1 MVILVSG
8 EDGYRVAQKRDELV
22 AAFRAKFD
30 PSGMNVDIRDGNAL
44 SAEELSSAVRTQ
56 PFLST
61 RRMVVVKGLFSRK
74 GEKAMEPYAAALTAH
89 DAEQLIVILADVIS
103 DEALAKHPLRKA
115 LLKALP
121 KNAVVAYAF
130 PPLAP
135 GPLRAWIAEEAA
147 RAGRQIMTD
156 AADLL
161 AVSVGPDLWRMS
173 GEVAKLVAWRTD
185 GPITRA
191 DVELLVER
199 HMEENA
205 FAFTDAVGAGDMRAG
220 AALLERELRAGSEAF
235 ALLAML
241 IRQARLLAAAR
252 SLIDAGSG
260 GPETLASSFGVHP
273 FVAKKTF
280 AQARALPAARVRRFH
295 DALYNADLGIKR
307 GRLAPKDALRQVL
320 AQST

>member
-22 AAFRAKFD
+22 AAFRVKFD
-30 PSGMNVDIRDGNAL
+30 ASGMNIDVCDGSML
-44 SAEELSSAVRTQ
+44 SAEEFSSAVRTQ
-56 PFLST
+56 PFLAS
-61 RRMVVVKGLFSRK
+61 RRMVVVKGLLSRK
-74 GEKAMEPYAAALTAH
+74 GEKVMEPYAAALVAH
-89 DAEQLIVILADVIS
+89 DVESIIVVLSDVIS

-115 LLKALP
+115 LQKALP
-121 KNAVVAYAF
+121 KSAMVEYAF
-130 PPLAP
+130 PPLTPA
-135 GPLRAWIAEEAA
+135 PLRAWIAEEAA
-147 RAGRQIMTD
+147 RAGRQIMND

-185 GPITRA
+185 GPITRE
-191 DVELLVER
+191 DVEQLVER
-199 HMEENA
+199 HVEENA
-205 FAFTDAVGAGDMRAG
+205 FAFTDAVGAGDMQAG
-220 AALLERELRAGSEAF
+220 ATLLERELRAGNDAF

-252 SLIDAGSG
+252 SFIDADNG
-260 GPETLASSFGVHP
+260 GPEALAASFGVHP

-295 DALYNADLGIKR
+295 DAIYEADAGIKR
-307 GRLAPKDALRQVL
+307 GRIAPEDALRQIL
-320 AQST
+320 AKSI